1 VHSTL
6 FTLSDLFF
14 HTFSLFIAMLMLT
27 GCSQHGDSDLK
38 ISSSPIAMEW
48 NLVSN
53 FEPDNKHRAALTL
66 INTGQT
72 PLPADGWT
80 LYFNSVRM
88 LDPESFPKEYRV
100 SHINGY
106 FFKLEPTESSTS
118 IEPGERTEIEYLA
131 NYFAI
136 KASDAPEGF
145 YFVFNDGSIKDV
157 DSVTVQPFTGNE
169 QHHRSPND
177 NIPIPDPEFTFTE
190 NSRLELLDEG
200 QLESITPTPA
210 EQDLAEG
217 TYRFPDPLTIAF
229 DSHFTRE
236 ARFLADAVSRELG
249 IETRMVSESGSES
262 VDDVLFTRTDQ
273 RFTSQEA
280 YAIDISPERITLS
293 ADEPAGAFYA
303 VQSLRALIANRPGEA
318 PDIRSR
324 SITDQPA
331 FAYRG
336 MHLDVS
342 RNFQPA
348 ESVKRL
354 LDIMALYKLNRFHF
368 HLTDDEGWRLEIDSL
383 PELTEVGGRRG
394 HTETEENYLFPVY
407 GSGPDPA
414 PEASMGSGW
423 YTREEYIDILQYAA
437 ERHIEVIPEIDVPGH
452 ARAAIIAMRARANRL
467 MAEGDTAAANR
478 YRLDEPEDSSSYQ
491 SVQHYTDNVINVCQE
506 STYRFMNVVID
517 DVIAMHADAGVP
529 LNMIHMGGDEV
540 PHGAWEQSPACD
552 DLLATADIGSVGQL
566 PSYFFGRMIDKL
578 ASEGIKMGGW
588 EEVALRENEEGSAEI
603 NPEFAGRAVPY
614 VWSNIWG
621 GGTEDRAYRLAN
633 QGYKVVM
640 SHASNFYFDFA
651 YNKHWQEPGFY
662 WAAMFNTEA
671 PFSFIP
677 FNLFKNATRD
687 SYGNPLPD
695 DYFDDMAQLREQ
707 STSNI
712 LGLQGQLWS
721 ETVNEPGRMEYMIL
735 PRLLGLA
742 ERAWTGQPGWSR
754 YADAGRMEQERVA
767 AWNEFAHRIGTL
779 EMPRLDR
786 LYEEIGY
793 RIPAP
798 GAVVSN
804 DTLRANISL
813 PGFVIRYETNGQ
825 EPAPDSPEYTGP
837 VKLSPGDRVQ
847 LAAFSTTGRSGR
859 SVVVE
864 N

>member
-1 VHSTL
+1 MHSTL
-6 FTLSDLFF
+6 FTLPGFFF
-14 HTFSLFIAMLMLT
+14 HTFSLFLAILLLA
-27 GCSQHGDSDLK
+27 GCSQTGEPDLR
-38 ISSSPIAMEW
+38 ISPSPITMEW

-53 FEPDNKHRAALTL
+53 FEPENKHRAVLTL
-66 INTGQT
+66 TNTGEAE
-72 PLPADGWT
+72 LPADGWT

-88 LDPESFPKEYRV
+88 LDPESFPEQYRV
-100 SHINGY
+100 SHVNGY
-106 FFKLEPTESSTS
+106 FFKLEPTERSTS
-118 IEPGERTEIEYLA
+118 IEPGEQTEIEYLA

-145 YFVFNDGSIKDV
+145 YFVFDDGSIQDV
-157 DSVTVQPFTGNE
+157 DSVTVQLFTGSE
-169 QHHRSPND
+169 QQHRSPND
-177 NIPIPDPEFTFTE
+177 NIPLPDPEFTFTE
-190 NSRLELLDEG
+190 NSRLELLDRSTLEG
-200 QLESITPTPA
+200 ITPTPA
-210 EQDLAEG
+210 EQELAEG

-229 DSHFTRE
+229 DSLFTRE
-236 ARFLADAVSRELG
+236 ARLLADAVSRELD
-249 IETRMVSESGSES
+249 IETRMVSASGSES
-262 VDDVLFTRTDQ
+262 AEGVLFTRTDQ
-273 RFTSQEA
+273 RFTSPEA
-280 YAIDISPERITLS
+280 YAIDISPGGITVS

-303 VQSLRALIANRPGEA
+303 VQSLRSLVANRPGEA
-318 PDIRSR
+318 LEIRFR

-342 RNFQPA
+342 RNFQQV

-354 LDIMALYKLNRFHF
+354 LDIMALYKLNTFHF

-414 PEASMGSGW
+414 PGASMGSGW

-437 ERHIEVIPEIDVPGH
+437 ERHIDVIPEIDMPGH

-478 YRLDEPEDSSSYQ
+478 FRLDEPADSSTYQ

-506 STYRFMNVVID
+506 STYRFMDLVID
-517 DVIAMHADAGVP
+517 DVTAMHAEAGVP

-540 PHGAWEQSPACD
+540 PHGAWEQSPACRS
-552 DLLATADIGSVGQL
+552 LLTTEGIDTIGQL
-566 PSYFFGRMIDKL
+566 KSYFFGRMIDKL
-578 ASEGIKMGGW
+578 ESEEIRMGGW
-588 EEVALRENEEGSAEI
+588 EEVALRENDEGSSGI
-603 NPEFAGRAVPY
+603 NPDFEGRAVPY

-633 QGYKVVM
+633 EGYKVVM

-695 DYFDDMAQLREQ
+695 DYFDDMAQLREE

-712 LGLQGQLWS
+712 LGIQGQLWS

-742 ERAWTGQPGWSR
+742 ERAWGGQPGWSR
-754 YADAGRMEQERVA
+754 HADADRMEQERIA

-779 EMPRLDR
+779 EMPRMDR
-786 LYEEIGY
+786 LYDDIGY
-793 RIPAP
+793 RIPPP
-798 GAVVSN
+798 GAVVTN
-804 DTLRANISL
+804 DTLTANISL
-813 PGFVIRYETNGQ
+813 PGFVIRYEINGQ
-825 EPAPDSPEYTGP
+825 DPTTNSPEYTGP
-837 VKLSPGDRVQ
+837 VKLSPGDRVR

-859 SVVVE
+859 SVVVK